1 VYVPLDAEP
10 NPDARVVILVNGDL
24 GGAARALREELRALD
39 PNLPLFA
46 IETLDQALARSRWPT
61 VFMGTWFAVLAVVA
75 LILASVGLYA
85 LTAHLVAQRVHEI
98 GVRMALGAQSG
109 QVLWLFVRRTLV
121 QLAFGL
127 ALGVA
132 GALGV
137 GTLLAAFLR
146 ETNPRD
152 PITLAIVIVLL
163 CAVSMIASL
172 VPARH
177 ATRVEPMV
185 VLRAE

>member
-1 VYVPLDAEP
+1 
-10 NPDARVVILVNGDL
+10 
-24 GGAARALREELRALD
+24 
-39 PNLPLFA
+39 
-46 IETLDQALARSRWPT
+46 
-61 VFMGTWFAVLAVVA
+61 
-75 LILASVGLYA
+75 
-85 LTAHLVAQRVHEI
+85 
-98 GVRMALGAQSG
+98 VRMALGAQSR
-109 QVLWLFVRRTLV
+109 QVLWLFVRRTVV

-127 ALGVA
+127 ALGVV

-172 VPARH
+172 VPARR
-177 ATRVEPMV
+177 AARVDPMV